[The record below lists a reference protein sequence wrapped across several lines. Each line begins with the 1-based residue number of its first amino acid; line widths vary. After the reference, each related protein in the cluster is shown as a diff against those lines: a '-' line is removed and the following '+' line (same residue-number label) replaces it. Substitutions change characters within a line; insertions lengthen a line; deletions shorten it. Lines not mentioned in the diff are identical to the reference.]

1 MSFARVASCAG
12 LLLLGSS
19 ACQSGSSNDTT
30 SALGTKGT
38 QQESKDAGTQV
49 AERDAAPAPC
59 QGRGQSLDGLS
70 VEGGGGLSLKVKSV
84 DPDPPVVG
92 DNSWRV
98 ALSLD
103 GEPLAGVADEILVS
117 PFMPDHGHGSPVSV
131 GVSELSDGVY
141 RFEPVNTFMPGYWEI
156 TVRVQGDAGESSVM
170 FGVCIE

>member
-19 ACQSGSSNDTT
+19 ACQSSSSANDSE

-38 QQESKDAGTQV
+38 QQESNDAGMQGP
-49 AERDAAPAPC
+49 ERDAAPC
-59 QGRGQSLDGLS
+59 QGRGQSLAGLS
-70 VEGGGGLSLKVKSV
+70 VEGDDGLSLKVESIE
-84 DPDPPVVG
+84 PNPPVVG

-98 ALSLD
+98 ELSRD
-103 GEPLAGVADEILVS
+103 GEPLAGAADEILVS

-156 TVRVQGDAGESSVM
+156 TLRVQGDAGESSVV